1 MNATSNCA
9 NFRCNNIANLVAAS
23 IVLLTEVRN
32 LRVAPLVSVYVLSHY
47 FKSYF
52 RFFKIIFT
60 IDYRFWTSAS
70 AANMRRVPGSLRS
83 GTTTSWLLPV
93 YLFIRKTPF
102 AKGSLKN
109 FVNSNFESSLF
120 LELYYNCYNTILFME
135 YIKYKCNKS
144 YIIL

>member
-47 FKSYF
+47 FRSYL

-102 AKGSLKN
+102 AKGSLKRTLWI
-109 FVNSNFESSLF
+109 V
-120 LELYYNCYNTILFME
+120 ILRVHYFW
-135 YIKYKCNKS
+135 N
-144 YIIL
+144 YIIIVTIQYYLWNILNI